1 MGLSSSSPVEFSIHA
16 QHSAL
21 SVGWLIVVFL
31 CDSALSLHEISIYQC
46 GRRSCQTQIKIS
58 HKMNKMMKP
67 MPMAVIGKWTASA
80 DNFPIPQ
87 SPHTSTLTQTTI
99 NILVIAVV
107 SAPPI
112 QFYRTALPTLVRFL
126 SLIHTHSLR
135 KQKKKKILHSAYRL
149 GRAMKTRI
157 FSRALLAMYS
167 TSMSMPFPFRYE
179 KTFWRYAKAR
189 LRGAY
194 FLFFFWRWRACRWCG
209 LDLRCC
215 SVTPLDK
222 GSSTHR
228 ARFSCSLD
236 ALQVCGEWTRACLPA
251 WWSER

>member
-21 SVGWLIVVFL
+21 SVGWLIVVLL

-112 QFYRTALPTLVRFL
+112 QFYPTALPTLVRFL
-126 SLIHTHSLR
+126 SLTHTHSLR
-135 KQKKKKILHSAYRL
+135 KQKKIKNIAFRL
-149 GRAMKTRI
+149 SPRPSNENTHI
-157 FSRALLAMYS
+157 FSSTPCHVFHFNVNAISISIRKDIQTICESAPSRCVFFIFFLAVTRVQMVWPWPPLLFGYS
-167 TSMSMPFPFRYE
+167 
-179 KTFWRYAKAR
+179 AR
-189 LRGAY
+189 QRQ
-194 FLFFFWRWRACRWCG
+194 F
-209 LDLRCC
+209 D
-215 SVTPLDK
+215 S
-222 GSSTHR
+222 
-228 ARFSCSLD
+228 
-236 ALQVCGEWTRACLPA
+236 
-251 WWSER
+251 